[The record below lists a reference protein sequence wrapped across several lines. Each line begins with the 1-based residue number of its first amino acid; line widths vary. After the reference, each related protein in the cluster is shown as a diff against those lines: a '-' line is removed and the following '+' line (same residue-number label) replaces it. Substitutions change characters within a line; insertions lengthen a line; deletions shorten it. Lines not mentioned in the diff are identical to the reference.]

1 MSSMALHN
9 FGQLKPSAE
18 KEGCDICTS
27 DVMRAIKESV
37 VNGKITCELKAMF

>member
-9 FGQLKPSAE
+9 CGQLKPSAE
-18 KEGCDICTS
+18 KEGCTS

>member
-9 FGQLKPSAE
+9 CGQLKPSAE
-18 KEGCDICTS
+18 EGCMS